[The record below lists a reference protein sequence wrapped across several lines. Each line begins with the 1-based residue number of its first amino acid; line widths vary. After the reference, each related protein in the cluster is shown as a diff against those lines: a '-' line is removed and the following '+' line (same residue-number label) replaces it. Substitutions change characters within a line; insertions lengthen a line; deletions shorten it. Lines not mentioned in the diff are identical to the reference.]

1 MDVQLLKQRKADSM
15 NISSNNFRSI
25 EVVREQIKK
34 NNSQLKKQ
42 NDQIEQSSFQSIL
55 DQVEVQPKSCELKF
69 SKHANERLASR
80 NIDLTKDQ
88 LEKLEEGTIKAK
100 SKGIN
105 ESLVVVDGLSF
116 IVSCK
121 NNTVITA
128 VNDDTEHIFTNIDGA
143 VIM

>member
-1 MDVQLLKQRKADSM
+1 MQRKADSM
-15 NISSNNFRSI
+15 NISSNNFSSI
-25 EVVREQIKK
+25 ELVREQLQK
-34 NNSQLKKQ
+34 NSSQLIKQ
-42 NDQIEQSSFQSIL
+42 NDQLEGASFQSIL
-55 DQVEVQPKSCELKF
+55 TQLDALTGNSELKF

-80 NIDLTKDQ
+80 HIDLTKEQ
-88 LEKLEEGTIKAK
+88 LEKLEEGTNKAK

-105 ESLVVVDGLSF
+105 ESLVIVDGVSF

-128 VNDDTEHIFTNIDGA
+128 VNDEEDHVFTNIDGA

>member
-1 MDVQLLKQRKADSM
+1 M
-15 NISSNNFRSI
+15 NISSNNFNSI
-25 EVVREQIKK
+25 ELMREQLRK
-34 NNSQLKKQ
+34 NSNQLEKQ
-42 NDQIEQSSFQSIL
+42 NDQLDRASFKSIL
-55 DQVEVQPKSCELKF
+55 ENTKSLTESSGLKF

-80 NIDLTKDQ
+80 NIDLTKEQ
-88 LEKLEEGTIKAK
+88 LLKLEEGTNKAK

-105 ESLVVVDGLSF
+105 ESLVIVDGLAF

-128 VNDDTEHIFTNIDGA
+128 VNDESDQVFTNIDGA

>member
-1 MDVQLLKQRKADSM
+1 M
-15 NISSNNFRSI
+15 NISSNKFNSI
-25 EVVREQIKK
+25 ELMREQLRK
-34 NNSQLKKQ
+34 NTNQLEKQ
-42 NDQIEQSSFQSIL
+42 NDQLDRASFKSIL
-55 DQVEVQPKSCELKF
+55 ENTKILTDSSGLKF

-80 NIDLTKDQ
+80 NIDLTKEQ
-88 LEKLEEGTIKAK
+88 LEKLEEGTNKAK

-128 VNDDTEHIFTNIDGA
+128 VDDESEQVFTNIDGA